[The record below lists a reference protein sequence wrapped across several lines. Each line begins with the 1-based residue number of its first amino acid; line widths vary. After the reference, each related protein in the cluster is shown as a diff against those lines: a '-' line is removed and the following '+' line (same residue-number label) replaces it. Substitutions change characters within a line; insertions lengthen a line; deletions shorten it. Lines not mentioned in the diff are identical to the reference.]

1 MNLLEQIVSDLVQ
14 QTDADTMYR
23 LFGRKDIYLDI
34 YGGPTQFTNAIE
46 KKIRDLGLHR
56 VGLNTH
62 NMPFLY
68 DLEKGSLAFQTSPA
82 ERFFKVDNDI
92 DRCAKNNS
100 QWSTSSI
107 AQACKMIVEELWMQR
122 VSTGKHV
129 GIVGRGHAIDGLYG
143 ALLGCDFTLTQ
154 CHSKTDNLAEAL
166 KPCDIIVYAAPVWNP
181 FDTTEKYVLDV
192 GYSVP
197 RDGIEGMIAHSIGKL
212 TVSIIINRA
221 VTQYIKNIQNMEA

>member
-14 QTDADTMYR
+14 QTDADTMNR

-46 KKIRDLGLHR
+46 KKIQALGLHHVSTPGHR
-56 VGLNTH
+56 
-62 NMPFLY
+62 MPYIY
-68 DLEKGSLAFQTSPA
+68 DLEKTPRCSYIPNNLS
-82 ERFFKVDNDI
+82 NDI
-92 DRCAKNNS
+92 DRCNAS
-100 QWSTSSI
+100 HHAWPASCD

-129 GIVGRGHAIDGLYG
+129 GIVGRGHAVDGLYE
-143 ALLGCDFTLTQ
+143 ALIGCDFTLTQ
-154 CHSKTDNLAEAL
+154 CHSKTGNLAEAL

-181 FDTTEKYVLDV
+181 FDTTGKYVLDV

-197 RDGIEGMIAHSIGKL
+197 KDGIEGTIAHNIGKL